1 MASSRDER
9 DLYRTLRQVGIFTAI
24 PMILVAG
31 PLVGFFLGRLL
42 DAQLHSAPWGLVG
55 AILLG
60 LAASV
65 RETIRM
71 IRQAMRESQNGS

>member
-9 DLYRTLRQVGIFTAI
+9 DFIRTLRQVGIFTAI

-31 PLVGFFLGRLL
+31 PLVGFFLGRVL
-42 DAQLHSAPWGLVG
+42 DAKLHTAPWGLIG

-60 LAASV
+60 LVASV

-71 IRQAMRESQNGS
+71 IRDAIRDNHGS